1 MTLSRRTLGAISRR
15 IGRPELLATVYAGAR
30 QELHEQIGI
39 GAILASSLHRRAT
52 YVDVGA
58 NRGQI
63 LSEAVRIAPQGRHIV
78 FEPIPGL
85 ATELAREFPT
95 AECRQMALGARS
107 ETTQFCHFRS
117 LDGWSGLRRSRQIS
131 DDRGDPE
138 FIEVEVSTL
147 DAEIGGLSP
156 RVVKIDVEGAE
167 LEVIEGG
174 RALLLEVKP
183 VLILE
188 HVSSAAELYG
198 RSSHELWE
206 LLAELNYELFSVSGE
221 GPFTRAAFCENRR
234 VVNWLGTPI
243 EEQRPGM

>member
-1 MTLSRRTLGAISRR
+1 LAAVARR
-15 IGRPELLATVYAGAR
+15 IERPELLATVYPGAR
-30 QELHEQIGI
+30 QELYEQIGI
-39 GAILASSLHRRAT
+39 RTVLASALRRDAT

-63 LSEAVRIAPQGRHIV
+63 LREAIRVAPRGRHII
-78 FEPIPGL
+78 FEPIPSL
-85 ATELAREFPT
+85 AADLAREFST
-95 AECRQMALGARS
+95 AECRQMALGARR

-131 DDRGDPE
+131 DERGDPE
-138 FIEVEVSTL
+138 FIEVDVSTL
-147 DAEIGGLSP
+147 DVEIGGLVP

-174 RALLLEVKP
+174 RTLLLEARP
-183 VLILE
+183 ILILE
-188 HVSSAAELYG
+188 HVASAAELYG
-198 RSSHELWE
+198 RSSAELWE
-206 LLAELNYELFSVSGE
+206 LLAELNYELFSVSGD

-243 EEQRPGM
+243 DEQRVDM